1 MNISFAQYI
10 SEIDFLSYF
19 DKEILPKKGGGR
31 DHMSPSSYRKTFINE
46 IEWLKEKCIS
56 GDYKFSPYQEKL
68 ILKGKN
74 KLLEYFQFQS
84 LGTDLYCLYLAVI

>member
-46 IEWLKEKCIS
+46 IEWLK
-56 GDYKFSPYQEKL
+56 
-68 ILKGKN
+68 
-74 KLLEYFQFQS
+74 
-84 LGTDLYCLYLAVI
+84 AVSYTHLTLPTIGG